1 MERAMRVLQIIDS
14 LNRGGAEVMLAAM
27 APRFRERRIIC
38 DVVVLLQTP
47 SPLEHTL
54 LEQNISVR
62 YTGVRKLYSPLQV
75 RSLAKLLRGYDI
87 AHVHL
92 FPAQLWAVLAAH
104 HVKPHLPLVTTE
116 HGIWSARRRWWLPP
130 VDQWMYPHYKRIAC
144 ISGATANDLIRWCPG
159 IVEKLTIIPNGIPL
173 ETFENAE
180 PAELGDVP
188 NDVARLV
195 FVGRCEEP
203 KDHATLLRALTVVP
217 DAHLILVGDGPL
229 RPRLEQMAET
239 LTIRKRV
246 TFLGLRNDVA
256 SILKASD
263 IYVHS
268 THSDGFGI
276 AACEAMAAGLPVVA
290 SNVPG
295 LAQVVEGAGV
305 CFPPENHV
313 ALAHCLSELIASP
326 KLRHEMSQASI
337 QRARQFSIEHTVD
350 EYVQLYESVLHASTR
365 SDAEI

>member
-1 MERAMRVLQIIDS
+1 
-14 LNRGGAEVMLAAM
+14 
-27 APRFRERRIIC
+27 
-38 DVVVLLQTP
+38 
-47 SPLEHTL
+47 
-54 LEQNISVR
+54 
-62 YTGVRKLYSPLQV
+62 
-75 RSLAKLLRGYDI
+75 
-87 AHVHL
+87 
-92 FPAQLWAVLAAH
+92 
-104 HVKPHLPLVTTE
+104 
-116 HGIWSARRRWWLPP
+116 
-130 VDQWMYPHYKRIAC
+130 
-144 ISGATANDLIRWCPG
+144 
-159 IVEKLTIIPNGIPL
+159 
-173 ETFENAE
+173 
-180 PAELGDVP
+180 
-188 NDVARLV
+188 
-195 FVGRCEEP
+195 
-203 KDHATLLRALTVVP
+203 
-217 DAHLILVGDGPL
+217 
-229 RPRLEQMAET
+229 MAET